1 MTKKADIGGKRLIS
15 LATDEWSRW
24 VTGNPQIQARE
35 IIDTAFQWIGR
46 ESDVIIRASSPQEGE
61 FLLLNELQLRYST
74 KMPRRMLAYAGLA
87 TEKYGLPVYPVL
99 INILP
104 PRANIEICSLY
115 SAEFAGLRTLL
126 EYRVINLWEVDA
138 EIVFERSL
146 TPLLPFVPILR
157 GGGQTPIVR
166 RAWQQLHS
174 DEQLNELEPLLAFFA
189 TFVLESAVVQEIMR
203 WDMAILR
210 ESPWYNEILQE
221 GTELGI
227 EQGIE
232 QGRQQGIE
240 QGRQQEILEG
250 IELGLE
256 LKFGAAGRSL
266 MPEIRQIQDL
276 ETLKQIRSSLRTV
289 ESLEQLRQ
297 FYG

>member
-35 IIDTAFQWIGR
+35 
-46 ESDVIIRASSPQEGE
+46 
-61 FLLLNELQLRYST
+61 
-74 KMPRRMLAYAGLA
+74 
-87 TEKYGLPVYPVL
+87 
-99 INILP
+99 
-104 PRANIEICSLY
+104 
-115 SAEFAGLRTLL
+115 
-126 EYRVINLWEVDA
+126 
-138 EIVFERSL
+138 
-146 TPLLPFVPILR
+146 
-157 GGGQTPIVR
+157 
-166 RAWQQLHS
+166 
-174 DEQLNELEPLLAFFA
+174 
-189 TFVLESAVVQEIMR
+189 
-203 WDMAILR
+203 
-210 ESPWYNEILQE
+210 SPWYNEILQE
-221 GTELGI
+221 GTEL
-227 EQGIE
+227 
-232 QGRQQGIE
+232 GIE

-289 ESLEQLRQ
+289 ESIEQLRQ

>member
-35 IIDTAFQWIGR
+35 
-46 ESDVIIRASSPQEGE
+46 
-61 FLLLNELQLRYST
+61 
-74 KMPRRMLAYAGLA
+74 
-87 TEKYGLPVYPVL
+87 
-99 INILP
+99 
-104 PRANIEICSLY
+104 
-115 SAEFAGLRTLL
+115 
-126 EYRVINLWEVDA
+126 
-138 EIVFERSL
+138 
-146 TPLLPFVPILR
+146 
-157 GGGQTPIVR
+157 
-166 RAWQQLHS
+166 
-174 DEQLNELEPLLAFFA
+174 
-189 TFVLESAVVQEIMR
+189 
-203 WDMAILR
+203 
-210 ESPWYNEILQE
+210 SPWYNEIPQE
-221 GTELGI
+221 GTEL
-227 EQGIE
+227 GIE

-289 ESLEQLRQ
+289 ESIEQLRQ